1 MQPASPRR
9 SHTSRLPPL
18 AAAGAGAHTSIAF
31 ARPAPREYSRPVQLV
46 YPQLRVELPRDSL
59 VVWVRWVSRED
70 PPSPTE
76 PPAQGVRVELL
87 LNRNSVLGPT
97 IVYRRE
103 LATPVFLR
111 ANRTRVAQV
120 LRAAARGTS
129 RVDVQLVI
137 HGSIAHAPWA
147 ALYLV
152 RDDDGDAL
160 GGGELPGTPL
170 LQLQPS
176 IPSDRWQVSAQAN
189 LRVQLELHDDRRH
202 LTVLP
207 G

>member
-1 MQPASPRR
+1 M
-9 SHTSRLPPL
+9 PPGL
-18 AAAGAGAHTSIAF
+18 AGAGAHTSISF
-31 ARPAPREYSRPVQLV
+31 ARHAPREIVARVQLV

-59 VVWVRWVSRED
+59 VVWVRWVSSEQ
-70 PPSPTE
+70 PPSPHE

-103 LATPVFLR
+103 LAAPVFLR
-111 ANRTRVAQV
+111 ANRPRVAEV
-120 LRAAARGTS
+120 LRTAARSG
-129 RVDVQLVI
+129 RLDMQLVI

-152 RDDDGDAL
+152 RDDDGDAI

-176 IPSDRWQVSAQAN
+176 IPADRWQVSAQAN

-207 G
+207 A